1 MIGKL
6 HETWT
11 ARLTSKV
18 PRTVWVLGLVSMF
31 MDISSEIVHALLP
44 LFMTGTLGLSVAMVG
59 LIDGIAEATASI
71 TKVFSG
77 YISDRTG
84 RRKPLII
91 LGYGLGAV
99 SKPFFAIANGALPI
113 LGARFA
119 DRIGKGIRGAP
130 RDAMVADACSPAIRG
145 RAFGLRQSLDTVGAF
160 AGPLIAVGL
169 MLALANDMRLVFWI
183 AAIPAVIAVALAF
196 FGLEEASRKTDEAT
210 VPVRFADLPRLGG
223 PFWTVVSIGVLFSL
237 ARISEA
243 FLILR
248 ASDLGLALAMAP
260 LVLVLMN
267 VIYSVGA
274 YPAGIISDRVS
285 PKHVLLGGVLSLAG
299 SHIVLAYANGLATV
313 FAGISL
319 WGVHMALTQGVLAR
333 MVADTAPRR
342 LIGSAFGIFNLV
354 TGVALLLAS
363 VAGGLLWDAIGPR
376 ATFLAAAGFAIASG
390 LMMLATKFHRPNI
403 GE

>member
-1 MIGKL
+1 
-6 HETWT
+6 
-11 ARLTSKV
+11 
-18 PRTVWVLGLVSMF
+18 MF
-31 MDISSEIVHALLP
+31 MDVSSEIVHALLP

-59 LIDGIAEATASI
+59 LVDGIAEATASI

-130 RDAMVADACSPAIRG
+130 RDAMVADACSPQIRG

-160 AGPLIAVGL
+160 AGPLIAIGL

-196 FGLEEASRKTDEAT
+196 FGLEEVRSNSGAAT
-210 VPVRFADLPRLGG
+210 VPVRLADLPRLGG
-223 PFWTVVSIGVLFSL
+223 SFWAVVLIGVLFSL
-237 ARISEA
+237 SRISEA

-267 VIYSVGA
+267 VVYSAGA

-285 PKHVLLGGVLSLAG
+285 PKHLLLAGVVTLAG
-299 SHIVLAYANGLATV
+299 SHLILAYANGLPAV
-313 FAGISL
+313 FVGIGL
-319 WGVHMALTQGVLAR
+319 WGVHMALTQGILAR
-333 MVADTAPRR
+333 LVADTAPTR
-342 LIGSAFGIFNLV
+342 LIGSAFGMFNLM

-363 VAGGLLWDAIGPR
+363 VAGGLLWDTIGPR
-376 ATFLAAAGFAIASG
+376 ATFFTAAGFASASG
-390 LMMLATKFHRPNI
+390 LILLGKDFPGAGAGNNSARTSGSAARHQPD
-403 GE
+403 